1 MSVFD
6 QMSKYSFRVMVLCKS
21 EVLPLKFPGGFFWY
35 GEKRTAP
42 MWVTTVL
49 EKISAWMDTATDSEV
64 SAEESANTPNKAT
77 EVPMEESAT
86 AYREVV

>member
-1 MSVFD
+1 
-6 QMSKYSFRVMVLCKS
+6 MVLFKS
-21 EVLPLKFPGGFFWY
+21 EVLPLKFPGSFFWY

-42 MWVTTVL
+42 KWVTTVL
-49 EKISAWMDTATDSEV
+49 EKISAWMDTTTDSEV